1 MSFPPPKPAR
11 RSPRNPIW
19 TLVALATLLWG
30 VHIVNIGLFDSRL
43 VLQGIYP
50 RQLNELDGILWA
62 PLLHGNF
69 RHLLANTLPLIT
81 LGGLIMLGKAEDF
94 WPVTIISALISG
106 LGTWLIGAPNSVHV
120 GASGVIFG
128 YFGYLLLRGYFDR
141 SAFAVTSSVLVIIF
155 YGSFLW
161 GVLPNQPG
169 VSWEGHLFGFLGGCL
184 SAWWLSKSPRRSLR
198 K

>member
-1 MSFPPPKPAR
+1 MSLPPSKPTR
-11 RSPRNPIW
+11 RSPRNPIR
-19 TLVALATLLWG
+19 TLAAIAVVLWSIQILN
-30 VHIVNIGLFDSRL
+30 VGLFDSRL

-50 RQLNELDGILWA
+50 RQIEGLQGIFWA

-69 RHLLANTLPLIT
+69 GHLLANTLPLLT

-94 WPVTIISALISG
+94 WPVTIVSG
-106 LGTWLIGAPNSVHV
+106 LTSGFGTWLIGAPNSVHV
-120 GASGVIFG
+120 GASGVVFG

-141 SAFAVTSSVLVIIF
+141 SVFAVTSSVLVIIF

-169 VSWEGHLFGFLGGCL
+169 VSWEGHLFGFLGGRL
-184 SAWWLSKSPRRSLR
+184 AAWLLSKSARGSA
-198 K
+198 